1 MAESKKKFTTETLLE
16 KIPAE
21 TCWKITA
28 KTLLNIALLRGVK
41 TVFPLLGKG
50 EGIISPVMGFEKWRE
65 IVDKIW
71 AESGRKIFPWVKKT
85 FNIAVKDAVGAVKL
99 AIVTGVLTS
108 GPEGM
113 GEIFEDS
120 RERVVVRRSKCG
132 WMERYKELEVDPEL
146 ITCDGGHL
154 TFAGEGLKAI
164 DPRINFKITKAMPWG
179 DPYCELVYEFKEVE

>member
-1 MAESKKKFTTETLLE
+1 MGESKKKFTTETLLE

-41 TVFPLLGKG
+41 TVFPLMGKG

-85 FNIAVKDAVGAVKL
+85 FNIPVEDAVGAANL
-99 AIVTGVLTS
+99 RIVIGSLTT
-108 GPEGM
+108 GPEDKRVIV
-113 GEIFEDS
+113 EAS
-120 RERVVVRRSKCG
+120 RERAVLRWQKCG
-132 WMERYKELEVDPEL
+132 WMERYRELEVDPEL
-146 ITCDGGHL
+146 ITCDGGHQ

-179 DPYCELVYEFKEVE
+179 DPYCELVIEFKEE

>member
-1 MAESKKKFTTETLLE
+1 MEELLE
-16 KIPAE
+16 KIPPE
-21 TCWKITA
+21 KCWEITA